1 MWKPLTTVCAAL
13 CAMMCVVC
21 PTVGYAQPAP
31 PQHLQVRR
39 VDLPVKVDGTLDEPI
54 WQQATPIP
62 LRYEWFPGNNTPA
75 SVETTVRVAYDRE
88 RLYVA
93 FRATD
98 PNPSAIRANL
108 ADRDVPFLDD
118 TVGFMI
124 DTFNDG
130 RRAFQFRVNAR
141 GVQMDAVNSDVDGS
155 EDWSWDAIW
164 ESASQVSAD
173 GYTVEV
179 AVPFSSLRFPR
190 TGGAQTWGFMAS
202 RDMPRSSRVRM
213 RTTVTDRDRACLIC
227 QFDKLTGFDG
237 LEAGRNLELDPTVTA
252 ARSDVRSPFPSGSFT
267 SGEADYEAG
276 LSARWSVSPN
286 VVFSGTL
293 NPDFYQV
300 EADSAQLD
308 LNNRFQL
315 FFPEKRPFF
324 LEGADLFST
333 PLDLVFTRTI
343 ADPRWGAKLTGKEG
357 HHAFGVSVAQ
367 DAVTGIMLPG
377 YESDDFVGLPE
388 RHISTIG
395 RYRLDI
401 GSRGSTIGALYAGR
415 EGDRYANRVG
425 GVDAN
430 LRLSQADTLRLQV
443 VGSHTED
450 PVTVEPAIGGRARRH
465 AAVRGA
471 SYAVRYNHQDERW
484 SWRLNTTGISPE
496 FRADSGF
503 MPQVGARFYSAG
515 ASRAFFGGTDRWFNQ
530 IVIGAGADRT
540 EDWQGSR
547 ASWGCDLPIEYLG
560 RLQMSFNYT
569 PACNREYYQG
579 RTYDNFRHNIGWSI
593 RPSGTYSFGVNATLG
608 GAVDFA
614 NARKADQTRIDVN
627 GSFNLFGRL
636 SGEAGHSY
644 QALDVAGGRLFT
656 ANLTQAKVLLH
667 LNLRT
672 YIRAIVQYTDID
684 RTTGL
689 YRFPVADQTRRVFTQ
704 WLFNYKVNPQTVVL
718 LGYSD
723 NAMGDRTIDL
733 TRTNRTLFLKVGYA
747 WLF

>member
-1 MWKPLTTVCAAL
+1 MMNRITLVVSALALVCAFSPARAL
-13 CAMMCVVC
+13 
-21 PTVGYAQPAP
+21 AQTAAP
-31 PQHLQVRR
+31 QQLQARR
-39 VDLPVKVDGTLDEPI
+39 TDQPVKVDGSLDEPV

-62 LRYEWFPGNNTPA
+62 LKYEWFPGNNTPV
-75 SVETTVRVAYDRE
+75 SVETTVLVAYDSA

-93 FRATD
+93 FRAKD
-98 PNPSAIRANL
+98 PDPSQIRANL
-108 ADRDVPFLDD
+108 ADRDAPFLDD

-130 RRAFQFRVNAR
+130 RRAFQFRINAR

-164 ESASQVSAD
+164 DSAARLSDD

-190 TGGAQTWGFMAS
+190 TDAMQTWGFMAA

-213 RTTVTDRDRACLIC
+213 RTTITDRDRACLIC
-227 QFDKLTGFDG
+227 QFDKLTGFEG
-237 LEAGRNLELDPTVTA
+237 LEAGRNLELDPTFTA
-252 ARSDVRSPFPSGSFT
+252 ARSDVRSPFPSGEFSA
-267 SGEADYEAG
+267 GDADYEVG
-276 LSARWSVSPN
+276 LSARWSLTPN
-286 VVFSGTL
+286 VIFSGTL

-324 LEGADLFST
+324 LEGADFFST

-357 HHAFGVSVAQ
+357 HHAFGLSVAQ

-377 YESDDFVGLPE
+377 YESDDFLGLSD
-388 RHISTIG
+388 RHVSTIG

-401 GSRGSTIGALYAGR
+401 GSRGSTVGALYAGR

-425 GVDAN
+425 GLDAN
-430 LRLSQADTLRLQV
+430 LRLSQADTLRLQIA
-443 VGSHTED
+443 GSHTED
-450 PVTVEPAIGGRARRH
+450 PIVVEPVIGGGPQRRQ
-465 AAVRGA
+465 AIRGA
-471 SYAVRYNHQDERW
+471 SYAVRYNHRDQRW
-484 SWRLNTTGISPE
+484 NWNANATGISPE

-503 MPQVGARFYSAG
+503 MPQVGARFYSASAARIFIGG
-515 ASRAFFGGTDRWFNQ
+515 ANRWFNE
-530 IVIGAGADRT
+530 IVIGAGADRS
-540 EDWQGSR
+540 EDWQGGR
-547 ASWGCDLPIEYLG
+547 ASWGCDLPISYLG
-560 RLQMSFNYT
+560 RLQMTFNYT
-569 PACNREYYQG
+569 PACNREYFQG

-593 RPSGTYSFGVNATLG
+593 RPSGTYSLGVNATLG

-614 NARKADQTRIDVN
+614 NARKADQTRVDVN
-627 GSFNLFGRL
+627 GTFNLFGRL
-636 SGEAGHSY
+636 SGEAGHTY

-656 ANLTQAKVLLH
+656 ANLTQAKVLFH

-689 YRFPVADQTRRVFTQ
+689 YRFPVPDQTRRVFTQ
-704 WLFNYKVNPQTVVL
+704 WLFNYKINPQTVLL

-723 NAMGDRTIDL
+723 NAIGDRSVDL
-733 TRTNRTLFLKVGYA
+733 TRANRTLFMKVGYA

>member
-1 MWKPLTTVCAAL
+1 
-13 CAMMCVVC
+13 
-21 PTVGYAQPAP
+21 
-31 PQHLQVRR
+31 
-39 VDLPVKVDGTLDEPI
+39 
-54 WQQATPIP
+54 
-62 LRYEWFPGNNTPA
+62 
-75 SVETTVRVAYDRE
+75 
-88 RLYVA
+88 
-93 FRATD
+93 
-98 PNPSAIRANL
+98 
-108 ADRDVPFLDD
+108 
-118 TVGFMI
+118 
-124 DTFNDG
+124 
-130 RRAFQFRVNAR
+130 
-141 GVQMDAVNSDVDGS
+141 VNSDVDGS

-164 ESASQVSAD
+164 ESAARMSAT

-190 TGGAQTWGFMAS
+190 TSGEQTWGFMAA

-213 RTTVTDRDRACLIC
+213 RTTITDRDRACLIC
-227 QFDKLTGFDG
+227 QFDKLTGFEG

-252 ARSDVRSPFPSGSFT
+252 ARSDVRSPFPSGRFT
-267 SGEADYEAG
+267 SGDADYEAG
-276 LSARWSVSPN
+276 LSARWSVTPN

-324 LEGADLFST
+324 LEGADFFST

-357 HHAFGVSVAQ
+357 HHAFGLSVAQ

-377 YESDDFVGLPE
+377 YESDDFVGLSE
-388 RHISTIG
+388 RHVSTIG

-425 GVDAN
+425 GLDAN
-430 LRLSQADTLRLQV
+430 LRLSQADTLRLQFA
-443 VGSHTED
+443 GSHTED
-450 PVTVEPAIGGRARRH
+450 PVTVAPAIGGGPRRH
-465 AAVRGA
+465 EAVRGA

-503 MPQVGARFYSAG
+503 MPQVGARFYSAS
-515 ASRAFFGGTDRWFNQ
+515 AARVFLGGGDRWFNQ
-530 IVIGAGADRT
+530 IVVGAGADRT
-540 EDWQGSR
+540 EDWQGDR
-547 ASWGCDLPIEYLG
+547 ASWGCDLPIEFLG

-593 RPSGTYSFGVNATLG
+593 RPSGTYSLAINATIG

-614 NARKADQTRIDVN
+614 NARKADQRRIDVN
-627 GSFNLFGRL
+627 GSFNVFGRL
-636 SGEAGHSY
+636 SGEAGHTY

-656 ANLTQAKVLLH
+656 ANLTQARVLFH

-684 RTTGL
+684 RTTAL
-689 YRFPVADQTRRVFTQ
+689 YQFPVADQSRRVFTQ
-704 WLFNYKVNPQTVVL
+704 WLFNYRVNPQTVVL

-723 NAMGDRTIDL
+723 NAMGDRTVNL
-733 TRTNRTLFLKVGYA
+733 TRANRTLFLKVGYA

>member
-1 MWKPLTTVCAAL
+1 MLKLPITTLSTLYTIVALTISSQAF
-13 CAMMCVVC
+13 
-21 PTVGYAQPAP
+21 AQPAT
-31 PQHLQVRR
+31 PQ
-39 VDLPVKVDGTLDEPI
+39 DLKVHRAESPVKVDGSLDEPV
-54 WQQATPIP
+54 WQQAASIP
-62 LRYEWFPGNNTPA
+62 LRYEWFPGNNTPV
-75 SVETTVRVAYDRE
+75 SVATTVQVAYDSQ

-93 FRATD
+93 FRASD
-98 PNPSAIRANL
+98 PNPSQIRANL

-124 DTFNDG
+124 DTFHDG

-164 ESASQVSAD
+164 DSASQVTAD
-173 GYTVEV
+173 GYTVEIV
-179 AVPFSSLRFPR
+179 VPFSSLRFPR
-190 TGGAQTWGFMAS
+190 TAGVQTWGFMAS

-213 RTTVTDRDRACLIC
+213 RTTMTDRDRACLIC
-227 QFDKLTGFDG
+227 QFDKLTGFEG
-237 LEAGRNLELDPTVTA
+237 IEAGRNLELDPTFTA
-252 ARSDVRSPFPSGSFT
+252 ARSDVRTPFPSGRFQ
-267 SGEADYEAG
+267 SGDADYEAG
-276 LSARWSVSPN
+276 LSARWSVTPN

-300 EADSAQLD
+300 EADAAQLD

-315 FFPEKRPFF
+315 YFPEKRPFF

-333 PLDLVFTRTI
+333 PLDLVFTRSI

-357 HHAFGVSVAQ
+357 AHAFGLSVAQ

-377 YESDDFVGLPE
+377 YESDDFVGLSE
-388 RHISTIG
+388 RHVSTIG

-415 EGDRYANRVG
+415 EGDRYTNRVG
-425 GVDAN
+425 GLDAN
-430 LRLSQADTLRLQV
+430 LRLSQADTLRVQFA
-443 VGSHTED
+443 GSHTED
-450 PVTVEPAIGGRARRH
+450 PVTIAPAIGGGPQRRE
-465 AAVRGA
+465 AIRGS

-484 SWRLNTTGISPE
+484 NWRANTTGISPE

-515 ASRAFFGGTDRWFNQ
+515 ASRVFIGGAARWFNE
-530 IVIGAGADRT
+530 IVIGAGVDRT
-540 EDWQGSR
+540 EDWQGER
-547 ASWGCDLPIEYLG
+547 ASWGCDLPVEYLG
-560 RLQMSFNYT
+560 RLQMSFSYT
-569 PACNREYYQG
+569 AACNREYYQG
-579 RTYDNFRHNIGWSI
+579 QTYDNFRHNIGWSI
-593 RPSGTYSFGVNATLG
+593 RPSGTYSFGVSATVG

-614 NARKADQTRIDVN
+614 NARKADQVRLDVS
-627 GSFNLFGRL
+627 GTFNLFGRL
-636 SGEAGHSY
+636 SGEAEHTY

-656 ANLTQAKVLLH
+656 ANLTQAKVLWH

-672 YIRAIVQYTDID
+672 YIRAIVQYTDVD
-684 RTTGL
+684 RTTAL
-689 YRFPVADQTRRVFTQ
+689 YQFPVADQTRRVFTQ
-704 WLFNYKVNPQTVVL
+704 WLFNYKINPQTVVL

-723 NAMGDRTIDL
+723 NAMGDRTTDL
-733 TRTNRTLFLKVGYA
+733 TRANRTLFLKVGYA

>member
-13 CAMMCVVC
+13 CAMMGVVW
-21 PTVGYAQPAP
+21 PNVGYAQPAT
-31 PQHLQVRR
+31 PQQLQVRR
-39 VDLPVKVDGTLDEPI
+39 ADLPVKVDGTLDEPV

-62 LRYEWFPGNNTPA
+62 LRYEWFPGNNTPV
-75 SVETTVRVAYDRE
+75 SVATIVLVAYDRE

-98 PNPSAIRANL
+98 PDPSQIRANL
-108 ADRDVPFLDD
+108 ADRDAPFLDD

-164 ESASQVSAD
+164 DSASQVSAD

-190 TGGAQTWGFMAS
+190 TSGAQTWGFMAS

-227 QFDKLTGFDG
+227 QFDKLTGFEG
-237 LEAGRNLELDPTVTA
+237 VEAGRNLELDPTVTA
-252 ARSDVRSPFPSGSFT
+252 ARSDVRSPFPSGPFT
-267 SGEADYEAG
+267 SGEADYEVG
-276 LSARWSVSPN
+276 LSARWSVTPN

-324 LEGADLFST
+324 LEGADFFST
-333 PLDLVFTRTI
+333 PLDLVFTRTL

-357 HHAFGVSVAQ
+357 HHAFGLSVAQ
-367 DAVTGIMLPG
+367 DAVTGIMVPG
-377 YESDDFVGLPE
+377 YESDDFVGLSE

-425 GVDAN
+425 GLDAN

-443 VGSHTED
+443 AGSHTED
-450 PVTVEPAIGGRARRH
+450 PVTVEPAIGGASRRH
-465 AAVRGA
+465 GAVRGA

-484 SWRLNTTGISPE
+484 NWRLHTTGISPE

-515 ASRAFFGGTDRWFNQ
+515 ASRVFLGGTDRWFNQ

-560 RLQMSFNYT
+560 RLQMSFSYT

-579 RTYDNFRHNIGWSI
+579 RTYENFRHNIGWSI
-593 RPSGTYSFGVNATLG
+593 RPSGTYALGVNATLG
-608 GAVDFA
+608 GTVDFA

-636 SGEAGHSY
+636 SGEAGHTY
-644 QALDVAGGRLFT
+644 QALDVVGGRLFT

-689 YRFPVADQTRRVFTQ
+689 YRFPVANQTRRVFTQ

-723 NAMGDRTIDL
+723 NAMGDRTVDL

>member
-1 MWKPLTTVCAAL
+1 MLKKSPA
-13 CAMMCVVC
+13 VVA
-21 PTVGYAQPAP
+21 VLFVAVSVLGQVDAYVQPVAP
-31 PQHLQVRR
+31 QQLQARR
-39 VDLPVKVDGTLDEPI
+39 TDQPVKVDGTLDEPV

-62 LRYEWFPGNNTPA
+62 LKYEWFPGNNTPV
-75 SVETTVRVAYDRE
+75 SVETTVLVAYDSE

-93 FRATD
+93 FRAKD
-98 PNPSAIRANL
+98 PNPSQIRANL
-108 ADRDVPFLDD
+108 ADRDAPFLDD

-130 RRAFQFRVNAR
+130 RRAFQFRINAR

-164 ESASQVSAD
+164 DSASRISDD

-190 TGGAQTWGFMAS
+190 TDAIQTWGFMAA

-213 RTTVTDRDRACLIC
+213 RTTITDRDRACLIC
-227 QFDKLTGFDG
+227 QFDKLTGFEG
-237 LEAGRNLELDPTVTA
+237 LEAGRNLELDPTFTA
-252 ARSDVRSPFPSGSFT
+252 ARSDVRTPFPSGQFR
-267 SGEADYEAG
+267 SGDADYEVG
-276 LSARWSVSPN
+276 LSARWSVTPN
-286 VVFSGTL
+286 VIFSGTL

-308 LNNRFQL
+308 LNSRFQL

-324 LEGADLFST
+324 LEGADFFST

-357 HHAFGVSVAQ
+357 HHAFGLSVAQ

-377 YESDDFVGLPE
+377 YESDDFVGLSE
-388 RHISTIG
+388 RHVSTIG

-401 GSRGSTIGALYAGR
+401 GSRGSTVGALYAGR

-425 GVDAN
+425 GFDAN
-430 LRLSQADTLRLQV
+430 LRLTQADTLRLQFA
-443 VGSHTED
+443 GSHTED
-450 PVTVEPAIGGRARRH
+450 PVMVEPAIGGVPQRRE
-465 AAVRGA
+465 AIRGA
-471 SYAVRYNHQDERW
+471 AYAVRYNHRDERW
-484 SWRLNTTGISPE
+484 NWSLNTTGISPE

-503 MPQVGARFYSAG
+503 MPQVGARFYGGG
-515 ASRAFFGGTDRWFNQ
+515 AQRVFIGGADRWFNE
-530 IVIGAGADRT
+530 IVIGAGVDRS
-540 EDWQGSR
+540 EDWQGER
-547 ASWGCDLPIEYLG
+547 ASWGCDIPINYLG
-560 RLQMSFNYT
+560 RLQMTFNYT

-593 RPSGTYSFGVNATLG
+593 RPSGAYSLGINATLG

-614 NARKADQTRIDVN
+614 NARKADQTRVDVN
-627 GSFNLFGRL
+627 GTFNLFGRL
-636 SGEAGHSY
+636 SGEAGHTY

-656 ANLTQAKVLLH
+656 ANLTQAKVLFH

-689 YRFPVADQTRRVFTQ
+689 YRFPVPDQTRRVFTQ
-704 WLFNYKVNPQTVVL
+704 WLFNYKINPQTVLL

-723 NAMGDRTIDL
+723 NAMGDRTVDL
-733 TRTNRTLFLKVGYA
+733 TRANRTLFMKVGYA

>member
-1 MWKPLTTVCAAL
+1 MLNRNTLVVSALAAVCVLSPAHAFAQTAA
-13 CAMMCVVC
+13 
-21 PTVGYAQPAP
+21 
-31 PQHLQVRR
+31 PQQLQVRR
-39 VDLPVKVDGTLDEPI
+39 TDKPVKIDGALDDAL

-62 LRYEWFPGNNTPA
+62 LKYEWFPGNNTPV
-75 SVETTVRVAYDRE
+75 SVETTVMVAFDSE
-88 RLYVA
+88 QLYVA
-93 FRATD
+93 FRAKD
-98 PNPSAIRANL
+98 PNPSQIRANL
-108 ADRDVPFLDD
+108 ADRDAPFLDD

-130 RRAFQFRVNAR
+130 RRAFQFRINAR

-164 ESASQVSAD
+164 DSAARVTDD

-190 TGGAQTWGFMAS
+190 TSAVQTWGFMAA

-213 RTTVTDRDRACLIC
+213 RTTITDRDRACLIC
-227 QFDKLTGFDG
+227 QFDKLTGFEG
-237 LEAGRNLELDPTVTA
+237 LEAGRNLELDPTFTA
-252 ARSDVRSPFPSGSFT
+252 ARSDVRSPFPSGTFT
-267 SGEADYEAG
+267 SGDADYEVG
-276 LSARWSVSPN
+276 LSARWSVTPN

-333 PLDLVFTRTI
+333 PLDLVFTRTV
-343 ADPRWGAKLTGKEG
+343 ADPRWGTKLTGKEG
-357 HHAFGVSVAQ
+357 AHAFGLSVAQ
-367 DAVTGIMLPG
+367 DSVTGIMLPG
-377 YESDDFVGLPE
+377 YESDDYLGLSE
-388 RHISTIG
+388 RHVSTIG

-425 GVDAN
+425 GLDAN
-430 LRLSQADTLRLQV
+430 LRLSQADTLRVQIA
-443 VGSHTED
+443 GSHTED
-450 PVTVEPAIGGRARRH
+450 PITVQPAIGGGPQRQQAI
-465 AAVRGA
+465 RGA
-471 SYAVRYNHQDERW
+471 SYAVRYNHRDQRW
-484 SWRLNTTGISPE
+484 NWNANATGISPE

-503 MPQVGARFYSAG
+503 MPQVGARFYSAS
-515 ASRAFFGGTDRWFNQ
+515 ATRIFIGGGERWFNE
-530 IVIGAGADRT
+530 IAIGAGADRT
-540 EDWQGSR
+540 EDWQGER
-547 ASWGCDLPIEYLG
+547 ASWGCDLPISYLG

-593 RPSGTYSFGVNATLG
+593 RPSGTYSFGVNATVG

-614 NARKADQTRIDVN
+614 NARKADQTRVDVN
-627 GSFNLFGRL
+627 GTFNLFGRL
-636 SGEAGHSY
+636 SGEAGHTY

-656 ANLTQAKVLLH
+656 ANLTQAKMLFH

-684 RTTGL
+684 RTPGL
-689 YRFPVADQTRRVFTQ
+689 YQFPVADQTRRVFTQ
-704 WLFNYKVNPQTVVL
+704 WLFNYKINPQTVLL

-723 NAMGDRTIDL
+723 NAMGDRTVDL
-733 TRTNRTLFLKVGYA
+733 TRANRTLFMKVGYA